1 MEDESKK
8 LQGLPKKIKDI
19 EGKEYTFII
28 KILQENIL
36 NDSSLYYVSDISYSS
51 IAVPTESVSSFSDL
65 STVNITGVIVL

>member
-28 KILQENIL
+28 NILQENIL
-36 NDSSLYYVSDISYSS
+36 NDSSLYYISTFL
-51 IAVPTESVSSFSDL
+51 IQV
-65 STVNITGVIVL
+65 